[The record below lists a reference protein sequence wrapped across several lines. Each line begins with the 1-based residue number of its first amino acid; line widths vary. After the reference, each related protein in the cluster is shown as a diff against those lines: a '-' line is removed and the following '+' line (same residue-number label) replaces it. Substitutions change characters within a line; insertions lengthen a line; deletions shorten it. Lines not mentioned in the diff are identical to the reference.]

1 MSSKNKKK
9 LILEGKK
16 KVKITSS
23 TDNIQATPAKV
34 LSPSTDI
41 TNINLITN
49 TENLN
54 YPEKIS
60 EFLKKEAKK
69 KTPVFEHSNVLI
81 MNEEVKTPVVEKSE
95 NQKLIE
101 KQLEIGDMLGAIDIS
116 DLSSD
121 ITRLRWE
128 YEAAKVK
135 SDMIDFLDAN
145 GSFITSYP
153 DTSDSDESDGGSSG
167 YEADIE
173 DEPETT
179 QAVRA
184 EEEDVEPP
192 ILFYD
197 YKLIIKKKKRFL
209 YNNLIGTST
218 NFLILNY
225 INYLFYK
232 KDWIFLYPDSIRF
245 KLAVRKYKFRLNKYK
260 NSLYYAKRVKFD
272 VSGARAVVQLTS
284 RYRNK
289 FFTFLRKSLH
299 FNLSVGR
306 VFFWKLKKTVY
317 GRVVNF
323 YNVFFRCIIPFMSR
337 RFTVILYKLF
347 RDWSNDFQK
356 FNGAV
361 LRARRSRKIRR
372 TYSIFKVI
380 IFPKLIYG
388 FMRSPKYPI
397 RKRFLQRRAFI
408 KYMCS

>member
-1 MSSKNKKK
+1 MSSKNKKT
-9 LILEGKK
+9 LILEAKK
-16 KVKITSS
+16 KVKTITNL
-23 TDNIQATPAKV
+23 DKIQTPLTEV
-34 LSPSTDI
+34 LSQP
-41 TNINLITN
+41 TNVNSLILPNN
-49 TENLN
+49 TEQLN
-54 YPEKIS
+54 FSDKIS
-60 EFLKKEAKK
+60 EFVKKES
-69 KTPVFEHSNVLI
+69 KTRASVIEHSDVLI
-81 MNEEVKTPVVEKSE
+81 MNEEIKTPQVEKSD
-95 NQKLIE
+95 NQKLME
-101 KQLEIGDMLGAIDIS
+101 KRVEIGDVLGAIDTSEI
-116 DLSSD
+116 SSD
-121 ITRLRWE
+121 IAHLLLKDSK
-128 YEAAKVK
+128 AK
-135 SDMIDFLDAN
+135 SDRDIRDFLDAN
-145 GSFITSYP
+145 GYFTTTCV

-179 QAVRA
+179 RLVRP
-184 EEEDVEPP
+184 EEENIEPP
-192 ILFYD
+192 TLFYD
-197 YKLIIKKKKRFL
+197 YTLIIKKKKRFL

-225 INYLFYK
+225 MNYLFYK
-232 KDWIFLYPDSIRF
+232 RDWILLYPDSIRF
-245 KLAVRKYKFRLNKYK
+245 KLAVRKYNFRINKNK
-260 NSLYYAKRVKFD
+260 NNLYYAKRVRFD
-272 VSGARAVVQLTS
+272 ISGARAVVQLTS

-337 RFTVILYKLF
+337 RFTIILYKLF